1 DTTLELRLSDH
12 SGVGTLDLT
21 GPAGRLGR
29 WRYTLANQIAAL
41 RLLKL
46 FGQRMAGVA
55 KETPEVVETA
65 DGDEPADTEL
75 QTPPSTWVLLRLGRF
90 AKP

>member
-1 DTTLELRLSDH
+1 
-12 SGVGTLDLT
+12 
-21 GPAGRLGR
+21 
-29 WRYTLANQIAAL
+29 
-41 RLLKL
+41 
-46 FGQRMAGVA
+46 MAGVA

-90 AKP
+90 KLDGVPQQPSYAQARVPAASPALLTRS